1 MTFIGRVSKGSI
13 LLPPDVQLPDG
24 LELQVT
30 IPELPPQSSKAGERL
45 SRFAGIVKDLPPD
58 FAKNHDH
65 YIHGAAKR

>member
-1 MTFIGRVSKGSI
+1 MTFTGKVSKGAI
-13 LLPPDVQLPDG
+13 LLPPDVELPDG

-45 SRFAGIVKDLPPD
+45 SKFSGIVKGLPAD
-58 FAKNHDH
+58 FARNHDH